1 MIDRYAIDIR
11 SIMPCFGRF
20 RKGSSEGVESMKKS
34 LINLSYYEAT
44 ANRDDAYA
52 PLSGDVAADVVVVGG
67 GFTGL
72 SAALELAGAGM
83 SVVVLEAGKIG
94 SGASGRNGGQ
104 VCTGFSPGQARLE
117 TQVSKADAKR
127 CFDIAE
133 EAKDL
138 IEARIAKH
146 KIDCNLTWGYLH
158 CIPKPTQMAMLRE
171 WQAEYD
177 ALGYSGCE
185 VLDKPALQAK
195 LGSTLYHGAL
205 REPRAGHFHTLNYLK
220 GLAAAAQKAGAAI
233 HENSRVLEVNSGN
246 TPWARTAAG
255 KVTAK
260 FMVIGGNAYLGTTVP
275 ELSGRVMPVTSYIIT
290 TEPLGEARAKSLILD
305 NEAVADSNFIVDY
318 FRRTPDH
325 RLLFGGRASYSTM
338 EPSDLGAYMRPR
350 MLKVFPQLA
359 DVKIEHAW
367 GGYIAITSNRIPD
380 CGRLSPTSYY
390 AHGYSGQGVALA
402 QMYGKLMAEA
412 IRGTAERFDLMARFR
427 HLPFPGGP
435 IRTPLLAAAMLYYRI
450 KDALA

>member
-1 MIDRYAIDIR
+1 
-11 SIMPCFGRF
+11 
-20 RKGSSEGVESMKKS
+20 MKKS
-34 LINLSYYEAT
+34 LTSQSYYEAT
-44 ANRDDAYA
+44 ANRNESYPSLA
-52 PLSGDVAADVVVVGG
+52 GDVTADVVVVGG

-72 SAALELAGAGM
+72 SAALELAEAGM
-83 SVVVLEAGKIG
+83 KVVVLEAGRIG
-94 SGASGRNGGQ
+94 AGASGRNGGQ

-133 EAKDL
+133 EAKNL

-146 KIDCNLTWGYLH
+146 RIDCNLVWGYLH
-158 CIPKPTQMAMLRE
+158 CIPKPTQMGMLKA
-171 WQAEYD
+171 WQEEYE

-185 VLDKPALQAK
+185 VLDKHALQAK

-220 GLAAAAQKAGAAI
+220 GLAAAAVKAGATL
-233 HENSRVLEVNSGN
+233 HEQSRVLEVNTGSS
-246 TPWARTAAG
+246 PWARTAAG
-255 KVTAK
+255 KVSAK
-260 FMVIGGNAYLGTTVP
+260 FMVIGGNAYLGKTVP
-275 ELSGRVMPVTSYIIT
+275 ALSGRVMPVTSYIIT
-290 TEPLGEARAKSLILD
+290 TEPLGEARARSLIFD
-305 NEAVADSNFIVDY
+305 NEAVADTNFIVDY
-318 FRRTPDH
+318 FRRTADN
-325 RLLFGGRASYSTM
+325 RLLFGGRASYSTL
-338 EPSDLGAYMRPR
+338 EPADLGAYMRPR
-350 MLKVFPQLA
+350 MLNVFPQLS

-380 CGRLSPTSYY
+380 CGRLSATTYY

-412 IRGTAERFDLMARFR
+412 IRGTAERFDLLARFR

-435 IRTPLLAAAMLYYRI
+435 VRTPLLAAAMLYYRI
-450 KDALA
+450 KDALS